1 MSIYIKRTH
10 IEAAIAT
17 WFWSFLVCFAHFFLF
32 SFNGLL
38 MYSHCLEK
46 LGPPS
51 VLGGRSKIDG
61 HNRRVEKDGPYL
73 NSKAIPYVRCGSF
86 FVVFLLEFFWETVK
100 ESFPAIHLSCK
111 NCNKIAVPRGT
122 TILLRFSCEN
132 FDKIASQYVPKSLL
146 SCNVPELPWFSFR
159 FVCFA
164 S

>member
-1 MSIYIKRTH
+1 MASEATRMAVRGNMHMDTKVIFQGPCRRRSI
-10 IEAAIAT
+10 
-17 WFWSFLVCFAHFFLF
+17 
-32 SFNGLL
+32 
-38 MYSHCLEK
+38 
-46 LGPPS
+46 GPLPS
-51 VLGGRSKIDG
+51 
-61 HNRRVEKDGPYL
+61 
-73 NSKAIPYVRCGSF
+73 C
-86 FVVFLLEFFWETVK
+86 FVVFLLEFFCETVK

-122 TILLRFSCEN
+122 AILLRFSCEN